1 MKHVI
6 PDKLLRKVQ
15 LFLSAKLYALKS
27 KNVHTNILQAIPFW
41 FGAVIT
47 GIVAVLY
54 AWLIDQTEHYLSE
67 ILSWKAWLIFIIS
80 PLGFIGSWWLVKQY
94 APYAKGSGV
103 PQVMA
108 AVELST
114 PVNRHLAKHLLS
126 LKIIFIKVMSSM
138 MLVFGGGAVGRE
150 GPTIQISSSVF
161 RVINDVLPSWW
172 PSISRKNM
180 IMAGSAA
187 GLSAAFNTPL
197 AGIVFAIEELSKIQ
211 LKYIK
216 TSLFTGVL
224 IAGLTAQLLSGSYL
238 YLGYPN
244 TKSVTIS
251 IIPYVIMVSI
261 IAGLMSGYQTQFL
274 FYLQSFR
281 RKFKKN
287 NEQIL
292 LLFVFSMIISCVIFF
307 LSKSIIGSGK
317 DIMETALFDSSEK
330 INWYTPMLR
339 MLGNGLSF
347 NSGGSGGIFAPA
359 LSIGASIGAVFGE
372 LFDFTNSEIRVLILT
387 GMVAFLSGITRAPFT
402 SAIIVLEMTD
412 RHSLLFYLIIAGMI
426 GNQCSRWISTTALY
440 DKLRSTY
447 IRDLKIAD
455 AKAKALDG
463 I

>member
-1 MKHVI
+1 MRRTFSEKYLKNI
-6 PDKLLRKVQ
+6 RLY
-15 LFLSAKLYALKS
+15 LSSKLYVLKS

-41 FGAVIT
+41 SGAVIT
-47 GIVAVLY
+47 GVIAVVY
-54 AWLIDQTEHYLSE
+54 AWLIDETEHYLSL
-67 ILSWKAWLIFIIS
+67 ILAWKSWLIFLIS
-80 PLGFIGSWWLVKQY
+80 PIGFIGSWWLVSKF

-126 LKIIFIKVMSSM
+126 LKIIIIKIISSM
-138 MLVFGGGAVGRE
+138 LLVFGGGAVGRE
-150 GPTIQISSSVF
+150 GPTIQLASSVF
-161 RVINDVLPSWW
+161 RVINDILPSWW

-197 AGIVFAIEELSKIQ
+197 AGIVFAVEELSKTQ

-224 IAGLTAQLLSGSYL
+224 IAGLTAQLLAGSYL

-244 TKSVTIS
+244 TKGVTIH
-251 IIPYVIMVSI
+251 IIPFVIIVSI
-261 IAGLMSGYQTQFL
+261 IAGMMSGYQTQFL
-274 FYLQSFR
+274 FYLQGFR
-281 RKFKKN
+281 KKFKKPK
-287 NEQIL
+287 EQVL
-292 LLFVFSMIISCVIFF
+292 LLFVFSMIIACVIFF
-307 LSKSIIGSGK
+307 ISKSIMGSGK
-317 DIMETALFDSSEK
+317 EIMETALYDSSAK
-330 INWYTPMLR
+330 IQWYTPFLR

-347 NSGGSGGIFAPA
+347 NSGGAGGIFAPA

-372 LFDFTNSEIRVLILT
+372 FFDFSNPEIRVLILV

-402 SAIIVLEMTD
+402 SSIIVLEMTD

-440 DKLRSTY
+440 DKLKKTY
-447 IRDLKIAD
+447 ITDLKLAD
-455 AKAKALDG
+455 SKSKTPL